1 MKILLSGS
9 SGLIGSALA
18 AALAS
23 EGHSVVRL
31 SRSSR
36 SLRFVA
42 TAQEQEQEQ
51 AVQWNPSTGIL
62 AAMELEGMEAV
73 VHLAGEN
80 IASGRW
86 TRARKER
93 IRRSRVDG
101 TDLLTRTLAQLA
113 RPPRVLVCA
122 SAIGYYGSRGEE
134 LLTEE
139 SAPGAGFLAGLVQE
153 WEEATAPARESGIRS
168 VSLRFGVV
176 LSPSGGALAKMLIPF
191 RAGFG
196 GRIGSGRQYM
206 SWIALDDAVTAVR
219 HVIDNEAL
227 TGAVNAV
234 APNPVT
240 NGEFAR
246 ALGQAL
252 RRPALLPLPAW
263 AARLVMGEMAEEL
276 LLASTRVEP
285 RKLLDSDCS
294 FGFPELAGALDHLL

>member
-1 MKILLSGS
+1 
-9 SGLIGSALA
+9 
-18 AALAS
+18 
-23 EGHSVVRL
+23 
-31 SRSSR
+31 
-36 SLRFVA
+36 
-42 TAQEQEQEQ
+42 
-51 AVQWNPSTGIL
+51 
-62 AAMELEGMEAV
+62 
-73 VHLAGEN
+73 
-80 IASGRW
+80 
-86 TRARKER
+86 
-93 IRRSRVDG
+93 
-101 TDLLTRTLAQLA
+101 
-113 RPPRVLVCA
+113 
-122 SAIGYYGSRGEE
+122 
-134 LLTEE
+134 
-139 SAPGAGFLAGLVQE
+139 
-153 WEEATAPARESGIRS
+153 
-168 VSLRFGVV
+168 
-176 LSPSGGALAKMLIPF
+176 MLIPF

>member
-1 MKILLSGS
+1 MKVLVSGS

-18 AALAS
+18 VALAS
-23 EGHSVVRL
+23 DGHTVVRL
-31 SRSSR
+31 VR
-36 SLRFVA
+36 A
-42 TAQEQEQEQ
+42 AAGAAEQ
-51 AVQWNPSTGIL
+51 AVQWDPSTGSL
-62 AAMELEGMEAV
+62 AAVELEGMDAV

-86 TRARKER
+86 TRVRKER
-93 IRRSRVDG
+93 IRNSRVGG
-101 TDLLTRTLAQLA
+101 TGLLSRALAQLA
-113 RPPRVLVCA
+113 RPPRVLACA

-134 LLTEE
+134 VLTEE
-139 SAPGAGFLAGLVQE
+139 SEPGSGFLAGVVQE
-153 WEEATAPARESGIRS
+153 WEDATAPARESGIRTA
-168 VSLRFGVV
+168 SLRFGVV

-219 HVIDNEAL
+219 HVLDNEAL
-227 TGAVNAV
+227 EGAVNVV

-263 AARLVMGEMAEEL
+263 AARLALGEMAEEL
-276 LLASTRVEP
+276 LLSSTRVEP
-285 RKLLDSDCS
+285 RKLLDSGCGFD
-294 FGFPELAGALDHLL
+294 FPELGDALGHLL

>member
-1 MKILLSGS
+1 MKVLLSGS
-9 SGLIGSALA
+9 TGLIGSALA

-23 EGHSVVRL
+23 DGHTVVRL
-31 SRSSR
+31 VRSAP
-36 SLRFVA
+36 VA
-42 TAQEQEQEQ
+42 GEQ
-51 AVQWNPSTGIL
+51 AVRWDPSSGTL
-62 AAMELEGMEAV
+62 ATMELEGMEAV

-93 IRRSRVDG
+93 IRRSRVGG
-101 TDLLTRTLAQLA
+101 TGLLCRALAQLV

-134 LLTEE
+134 VLTED
-139 SAPGAGFLAGLVQE
+139 SAPGSGFLAGVVQE
-153 WEEATAPARESGIRS
+153 WEGATTPARESGIRTAM
-168 VSLRFGVV
+168 LRFGVV
-176 LSPSGGALAKMLIPF
+176 LSPNGGALAKMLTPF

-219 HVIDNEAL
+219 HVLDHEAL
-227 TGAVNAV
+227 EGAVNAV

-240 NGEFAR
+240 NGEFTR
-246 ALGQAL
+246 ALGLAL

-263 AARLVMGEMAEEL
+263 VARLALGEMAEEL
-276 LLASTRVEP
+276 LLSSTRVEP
-285 RKLLDSDCS
+285 RKLLDSECD
-294 FGFPELAGALDHLL
+294 FAFPELAAALDHLL

>member
-31 SRSSR
+31 VRSSR

-42 TAQEQEQEQ
+42 TAQEQ
-51 AVQWNPSTGIL
+51 AVQWDPCTGIL

-101 TDLLTRTLAQLA
+101 TGLLTRALAQLA

-153 WEEATAPARESGIRS
+153 WEDATAPARESGIRV

-176 LSPSGGALAKMLIPF
+176 LSPNGGALAKMLIPF

-285 RKLLDSDCS
+285 RKLLDSGCS

>member
-18 AALAS
+18 AALAG

-31 SRSSR
+31 ARPSR
-36 SLRFVA
+36 SLRFAA
-42 TAQEQEQEQ
+42 TAQEQ

-153 WEEATAPARESGIRS
+153 WEDATAPARESGIRI

-176 LSPSGGALAKMLIPF
+176 LSSNGGALAKMLIPF

-196 GRIGSGRQYM
+196 GRVGSGRQYM
-206 SWIALDDAVTAVR
+206 SWIALDDAVTAVC

-285 RKLLDSDCS
+285 RKLLDSGCS